1 MSDVAVQLPLYGC
14 LTGIE
19 LSVDRLEVVPGIVLR
34 RVFVDMFGAS
44 MLAFAPPP
52 ARSSPHPASWV
63 ALREE
68 VTPPREGTEGS
79 NRLPPPASPYLPKP
93 HAGGM
98 NGSTSL

>member
-44 MLAFAPPP
+44 MLAFTPPP

-63 ALREE
+63 AVREE

-79 NRLPPPASPYLPKP
+79 NRLSSAGESVSPE
-93 HAGGM
+93 AACRR
-98 NGSTSL
+98 NERIDQ